1 MRLVIEASD
10 FRRLSAATQKELM
23 KQFAGRPFAEA
34 PDTRRPDGKDRRG
47 GRSWEYR
54 EPIDLD
60 AELTVQLMH
69 GLAENHRKRLLLF
82 ARDNGRVSMKQLLKV
97 TGDKDPRVLSYFNSV
112 VTRKLRRI
120 LGDSEKKA
128 YLIGW
133 DYDSTRWNKEHTVIT
148 DGTYYVS
155 GKSANALSDYFH
167 SK

>member
-10 FRRLSAATQKELM
+10 FRRLSAGTQKELI
-23 KQFAGRPFAEA
+23 KQFAGRQFVEA
-34 PDTRRPDGKDRRG
+34 TDTRRPEGSEKRG

-60 AELTVQLMH
+60 HDLTVQLVH

-82 ARDNGRVSMKQLLKV
+82 ARDNGRVSMKQLLKI

-112 VTRKLRRI
+112 ITRKLRRI

-148 DGTYYVS
+148 DGTYYVTE
-155 GKSANALSDYFH
+155 KSANALSSYFH
-167 SK
+167 NT

>member
-10 FRRLSAATQKELM
+10 FRRLSTATQKELI
-23 KQFAGRPFAEA
+23 KQFAGRQFVEA
-34 PDTRRPDGKDRRG
+34 TDTRRTEAKDKRG

-60 AELTVQLMH
+60 PELTVQLLH

-82 ARDNGRVSMKQLLKV
+82 ARNNGRVSMKELLKV

-120 LGDSEKKA
+120 LGDTEKKA

-148 DGTYYVS
+148 DGTYYVT
-155 GKSANALSDYFH
+155 GKSADALENYFNT
-167 SK
+167 K